1 MKRRR
6 LRLNTW
12 LYIGSFLFAGFC
24 TFFSRTENAIWNSL
38 LFTLNFAIL
47 ACMLMFWMKSVLVRL
62 LPTKARDYIVAS
74 AILML
79 VFMALRTFKY
89 RAVVENVWVSRHAD
103 YAYWVPE
110 LLIPTL
116 FLLTAIR
123 IRRGEQQGG
132 TWREAYL
139 LIPTVLLCLFAL
151 TNDLHKIVY
160 IPEIPMSELIMNT
173 GTYSYGVGFYL
184 LLFWMCLTTFL
195 GFVILLR
202 VTRKRSI
209 GVMIMVLIVLA
220 VWIFLEMQLY
230 LVLGPNDL
238 RRMYNS
244 PEIRCFGM
252 LAIFEA
258 CIRGRLIPH
267 NENHEEFFEKLTLP
281 VMITDRSLTPVYR
294 SAISVAADRAQL
306 EAALTAPCYL
316 DADTRLSGMKLRS
329 GYAFWTQDETQLH
342 KENRRLTSANE
353 ILSEENDLIEV
364 ENKLKEKKAHLDAET
379 RVYQRIADV
388 IYPKQKQIEAL
399 LDSAGPESA
408 EFPQALARC
417 CVLNAWSK
425 RKSNLFLLSQD
436 TIQKNNR
443 ELFLALQETARFLK
457 GCGVEAAAVGEEYSE
472 LPLEVVHGLCDSF
485 ETVIETYLPYLKRMT
500 VSLTPAGV
508 RLAMEAGGTPDL
520 PETPLPV
527 KRTESDGLTYLT
539 IFAKTGGETA

>member
-6 LRLNTW
+6 LRQNTW
-12 LYIGSFLFAGFC
+12 LYIGSFLIAGFC
-24 TFFSRTENAIWNSL
+24 TFFSRSENSL
-38 LFTLNFAIL
+38 LNSILFSVNYALFAS
-47 ACMLMFWMKSVLVRL
+47 MLMFWMKSVLVRL

-79 VFMALRTFKY
+79 VFMAFRTFKY
-89 RAVVENVWVSRHAD
+89 RAVVENAWVSRHAD
-103 YAYWVPE
+103 YFYWVPE

-123 IRRGEQQGG
+123 IRRGEHQGG
-132 TWREAYL
+132 PWREAYL
-139 LIPTVLLCLFAL
+139 LIPTVLLCIFAL
-151 TNDLHKIVY
+151 TNDFHKLVY
-160 IPEIPMSELIMNT
+160 IPEIPMSELVMNA
-173 GTYSYGVGFYL
+173 GTYSYGIGFYL
-184 LLFWMCLTTFL
+184 LLLWMCFTTLL

-267 NENHEEFFEKLTLP
+267 NENHAEFFEKLTLP
-281 VMITDRSLTPVYR
+281 VMITDRALTPVYR
-294 SAISVAADRAQL
+294 SAIPVVAEPAQL
-306 EAALTAPCYL
+306 EAALTAPVYL
-316 DADTRLSGMKLRS
+316 DEDTRLSGMKLRS

-379 RVYQRIADV
+379 RVYQKIADV

-399 LDSAGPESA
+399 LDGAGPESA

-443 ELFLALQETARFLK
+443 ELFLALQDRK
-457 GCGVEAAAVGEEYSE
+457 S
-472 LPLEVVHGLCDSF
+472 VV
-485 ETVIETYLPYLKRMT
+485 
-500 VSLTPAGV
+500 
-508 RLAMEAGGTPDL
+508 
-520 PETPLPV
+520 
-527 KRTESDGLTYLT
+527 
-539 IFAKTGGETA
+539 

>member
-1 MKRRR
+1 
-6 LRLNTW
+6 
-12 LYIGSFLFAGFC
+12 LFSGM
-24 TFFSRTENAIWNSL
+24 L
-38 LFTLNFAIL
+38 LFWLR
-47 ACMLMFWMKSVLVRL
+47 SVFVRL

-79 VFMALRTFKY
+79 AFIGLRTFKY
-89 RAVVENVWVSRHAD
+89 RAVVDNVWVCRHVD

-116 FLLTAIR
+116 FFMTAIR
-123 IRRGEQQGG
+123 IRRGDKQGG

-139 LIPTVLLCLFAL
+139 LIPAVLLSIFAL
-151 TNDLHKIVY
+151 TNDLHKSIY
-160 IPEIPMSELIMNT
+160 IPEIPLSELMMKS
-173 GTYSYGVGFYL
+173 GTYSYGIGFYL
-184 LLFWMCLTTFL
+184 LLLWMCLSTFM

-202 VTRKRSI
+202 VTRKRSV
-209 GVMIMVLIVLA
+209 GVMVMVLVVLG

-230 LVLGPNDL
+230 LVLARNDL

-267 NENHEEFFEKLTLP
+267 NENHVEFFEKLTLP
-281 VMITDRSLTPVYR
+281 VMITDWSLTPVYR
-294 SAISVAADRAQL
+294 SAIPVVADPAQL
-306 EAALTAPCYL
+306 KEALTKPCYL
-316 DADTRLSGMKLRS
+316 DEDTRLSGMKLWT

-364 ENKLKEKKAHLDAET
+364 ENKLKEKKAHLDAEA

-399 LDSAGPESA
+399 LNGAGPESA

-425 RKSNLFLLSQD
+425 RKSNLILLSQD

-472 LPLEVVHGLCDSF
+472 LPLEVVHGLYDSF
-485 ETVIETYLPYLKRMT
+485 ETVIETYLPCLKRMT

-508 RLAMEAGGTPDL
+508 RLAMEADTAPEL

-539 IFAKTGGETA
+539 IFAETGGETA